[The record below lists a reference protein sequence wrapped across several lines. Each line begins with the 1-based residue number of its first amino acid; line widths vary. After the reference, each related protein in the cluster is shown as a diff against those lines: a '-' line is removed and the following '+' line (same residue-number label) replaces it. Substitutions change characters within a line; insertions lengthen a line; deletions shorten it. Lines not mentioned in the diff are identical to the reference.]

1 MERKETT
8 VQCAT
13 LILKHTHFHLYAS
26 LTEFADATSLNLG
39 KLIDAAN
46 DNTSDALPYNQV
58 SAGRRLPVMR
68 TWFEADVHR
77 RLTK

>member
-26 LTEFADATSLNLG
+26 LTEFADATSLHLG

-58 SAGRRLPVMR
+58 STEANAFTSAWPSPHR
-68 TWFEADVHR
+68 T
-77 RLTK
+77 